1 MCHICIDICGFSLIC
16 ADFICIIAF
25 VPDYVPMNL
34 WFTSGEIC
42 IVAFCWIL
50 CQCMYIVHLYTLIYI
65 LLIYMYFAGPDYVLC
80 RKICSL
86 IGSLDADQEGF
97 DQMPLLHH
105 FDITAKMYLSQIDK
119 HICLKL
125 HNVFV
130 SNCKTAD

>member
-1 MCHICIDICGFSLIC
+1 MCHICIDICGFSLVC
-16 ADFICIIAF
+16 ADFIYMYYSFCARLCANESMIFILWYMHCGFLLDF
-25 VPDYVPMNL
+25 VLMYV
-34 WFTSGEIC
+34 
-42 IVAFCWIL
+42 
-50 CQCMYIVHLYTLIYI
+50 YLYTLIYI

-119 HICLKL
+119 YICLKL